1 MTIVPAPVTAAP
13 STLPHVT
20 SQPPFDAQAV
30 LAHDGPLSREA
41 AMAALDRAAE
51 LMETADFADAGRLYN
66 RVIGF
71 DDPGVTAAALL
82 GLGQALNRLD
92 DEPGAMGA
100 WEEVTRLPRT
110 PATYQAWRELA
121 AARVRHADLP
131 GAMAAYKE
139 ADKLAPAEDRPEI
152 ASRLGWLSKQLGD
165 TGAAGRYFSKAR
177 GGEAGFPVTP
187 ILVAVTVVV
196 SLVASFGGPDG
207 GQLLDILALDKVA
220 IAHGEIWRLWTVVL
234 VHAPIQ
240 QDPLHLLFNMYML
253 WIIGPVVERLYGRW
267 RFLLLYAVF
276 ALGGSLMTFA
286 IATDPVND
294 RFAVGASGAI
304 FGLVGLV
311 VAAGFVHRPL
321 LSNMRGFAQQLVLL
335 IVLNLALGFTGQG
348 IDNWAHIGGLVAGL
362 WTGVLLA
369 PTAVPTLRSMW
380 MRKGANG
387 AMAPAF
393 GAAGNRGVRVA
404 GFLLLAAFLVL
415 LWTMG
420 IAAWS

>member
-1 MTIVPAPVTAAP
+1 M
-13 STLPHVT
+13 T
-20 SQPPFDAQAV
+20 SQPPFDFQAT
-30 LAHDGPLSREA
+30 LAHDGPLTRQA
-41 AMAALDRAAE
+41 AMAALDRAAA

-82 GLGQALNRLD
+82 GLGQALNRLE
-92 DEPGAMGA
+92 DEPGATGA

-110 PATYQAWRELA
+110 PATYHAWRELA
-121 AARVRHADLP
+121 AARVRRNDLP
-131 GAMAAYKE
+131 GAVTAYRE
-139 ADKLAPAEDRPEI
+139 ADKLASAEDRAEI

-177 GGEAGFPVTP
+177 GGEAGFPGTP
-187 ILVAVTVVV
+187 ILVGVTVII
-196 SLVASFGGPDG
+196 SLVASLGGSDG
-207 GQLLDILALDKVA
+207 AQLLDTLAMDKVA
-220 IAHGEIWRLWTVVL
+220 IAQGEVYRLWSVAL
-234 VHAPIQ
+234 VHAPVL

-276 ALGGSLMTFA
+276 ALGASLMTFA
-286 IATDPVND
+286 IATDHRAD
-294 RFAVGASGAI
+294 QYAVGASGAV

-311 VAAGFVHRPL
+311 VAAGFIHRPL
-321 LSNMRGFAQQLVLL
+321 LHNMRGFTQQLVLL
-335 IVLNLALGFTGQG
+335 IVLNLAFGFSRQG
-348 IDNWAHIGGLVAGL
+348 IDNWAHIGGLVTGL
-362 WTGVLLA
+362 WTGLLLA

-380 MRKGANG
+380 MRPGANG
-387 AMAPAF
+387 AMAPVF
-393 GAAGNRGVRVA
+393 GVAGNRGLRVA

-420 IAAWS
+420 VAAWS